1 MKIEVIA
8 STKVGY
14 ALPKEEALDFSG
26 KSAGICYLPDTLET
40 LFAEPAEKTQRR
52 VNGNLKSGHHSVFG
66 HATYNLSLEGI
77 PKILAMVLNNEKMY
91 NTSEKSARYTKMEP
105 SPQEKKLYEKW
116 IEIYAKQIAKEYP
129 QFDEKRVKKL
139 AQENARYLI
148 SVFTPATVM

>member
-52 VNGNLKSGHHSVFG
+52 VDGNLKSGHHSVFG
-66 HATYNLSLEGI
+66 HATYNLSLERI
-77 PKILAMVLNNEKMY
+77 PKILAMVLNNEKVY

-105 SPQEKKLYEKW
+105 LPQEKELYEKW
-116 IEIYAKQIAKEYP
+116 IEIYAKQIAKE
-129 QFDEKRVKKL
+129 
-139 AQENARYLI
+139 
-148 SVFTPATVM
+148 